1 MNNTNTVCLEPFKNL
16 SIEFRNNKPAIAPC
30 CIYPLSQAETV
41 DFVNN
46 ANLVNIRQQWIN
58 GTPPTGCDACTI
70 MESQGF
76 PSRKQ
81 IAADKWA
88 LTHPPI
94 QPGDVPTV
102 ELTKMDYWVGD
113 ICNLACIMCGPS
125 NSSLWKQELGF
136 IKDMKKS
143 IINDSWKN
151 LDLSHIENIHF
162 WGGEPLLSKEH
173 VEFLQALPNKS
184 KVILYYTTNGTIQ
197 PSPELLELWAECNL
211 VDVYCSL
218 DDIGERFEYIRYPAN
233 WKQTIENFRWMIDN
247 CGQTVLYGINSTINV
262 LSQYYVDEIKDW
274 FATNFKHDKLGRQI
288 KHHLNPTIGPLSA
301 VSDHDIVIKRLDR
314 IDQRRG
320 TNWREVFPKAAE
332 QIILP
337 TSTK

>member
-30 CIYPLSQAETV
+30 CIYPVIPVETV

-46 ANLVNIRQQWIN
+46 VELGKIRQQWIN
-58 GTPPTGCDACTI
+58 GTPPVGCKSCTE

-76 PSRKQ
+76 SSRKQ

-88 LTHPPI
+88 LTNPPI
-94 QPGDVPTV
+94 TPGYVPTI
-102 ELTKMDYWVGD
+102 ELTRMDYWVGD
-113 ICNLACIMCGPS
+113 ICNLACVMCGPS

-136 IKDMKKS
+136 IKDEKKS
-143 IINDSWKN
+143 IVNRAWKN
-151 LDLSHIENIHF
+151 LDLSQIEHIHF

-184 KVILYYTTNGTIQ
+184 TVILYYTTNGTVQ
-197 PSPELLELWAECNL
+197 PSPELLEVWAECSQ

-218 DDIGERFEYIRYPAN
+218 DDIGPRFEYTRYPAN
-233 WKQTIENFRWMIDN
+233 WKQTIENFQWMIDN
-247 CGQTVLYGINSTINV
+247 CGENVHYGINSTINV
-262 LSQYYVDEIKDW
+262 LSQYYVDEITEW
-274 FATNFKHDKLGRQI
+274 FATNFKHDKSGQQI
-288 KHHLNPTIGPLSA
+288 KHDLNSTFGPMSA
-301 VSDHDIVIKRLDR
+301 ASAHDIVIEHLAI

-320 TNWREVFPKAAE
+320 TDWRKVFPKAAE
-332 QIILP
+332 QIVP
-337 TSTK
+337 STSTK

>member
-30 CIYPLSQAETV
+30 CIYPLAQAETV

-46 ANLVNIRQQWIN
+46 ANLVNIRQQWID
-58 GTPPTGCDACTI
+58 GTPPAGCKSCTE

-88 LTHPPI
+88 WNNTPI
-94 QPGDVPTV
+94 RPGDIPTV

-113 ICNLACIMCGPS
+113 ICNLACIMCGPN
-125 NSSLWKQELGF
+125 NSSLWKQELGV
-136 IKDMKKS
+136 IKDEKKS
-143 IINDSWKN
+143 IVNRAWKN
-151 LDLSHIENIHF
+151 LDLSHIEIIHL
-162 WGGEPLLSKEH
+162 WGGEPFLSKEH

-184 KVILYYTTNGTIQ
+184 KVTLYYTTNGTVQ
-197 PSPELLELWAECNL
+197 PSPELLEVWKECNQ

-218 DDIGERFEYIRYPAN
+218 DDIGPRYEYIRYPAN
-233 WKQTIENFRWMIDN
+233 WTQTVENFQWMINN
-247 CGQTVLYGINSTINV
+247 CGENARYGINSTINV
-262 LSQYYVDEIKDW
+262 LSQYYVDEITDW
-274 FATNFKHDKLGRQI
+274 FATNFKHDNLGRLI
-288 KHHLNPTIGPLSA
+288 KHKLSSAFGPLSA
-301 VSDHDIVIKRLDR
+301 ASAHDIVIEHLGK

-337 TSTK
+337 TNTK